1 MAHPKSALQNYI
13 RKNDLG
19 NAEFVTTQSGPAHD
33 PIFSSAV
40 HLGSKVVGEAQG
52 TSKRQA
58 ERRAAVDA
66 LANITTNGVDME
78 EFDGPWPIFDRVLA
92 TAIEVAERRISADLR
107 GEDAE
112 EAIKEFATSL
122 YKDVLQDLGELVPE
136 DED

>member
-1 MAHPKSALQNYI
+1 MAHPKAALQNYI

-19 NAEFVTTQSGPAHD
+19 IAEFITTQSGPAHD
-33 PIFSSAV
+33 PVFSSEV

-58 ERRAAVDA
+58 ERRAAVAA
-66 LANITTNGVDME
+66 LANITKNGVDME
-78 EFDGPWPIFDRVLA
+78 EFDGPWPIFERVLA
-92 TAIEVAERRISADLR
+92 MSIDVAERRVSADLR

-122 YKDVLQDLGELVPE
+122 YKNVLQDLGELVPD